1 MIKIFVAFVII
12 NEKSNER
19 VRVNGGVVMLTKT
32 KAWVNLGLLLL
43 TLVINFLGGTGRINN
58 TSQAEVS
65 DMYHTLITPAGFSF
79 SIWSVIYGLLLISLL
94 IMILKQKDHYY
105 MKAIEEI
112 TPLLWTSF
120 IMNMLWI
127 ILFSYLQIGI
137 STIFIFIYLISLTL
151 IVQRLRHINDKKYW
165 LLPLTFGL
173 NTGWLF
179 IATVVNVSAYL
190 VQIEWN
196 GFGFTEDT
204 WALIIMI
211 VALLLATFV
220 QFQIKNAVF
229 PLPIA
234 WAFYGI
240 YQELQTTGSYSI
252 LEMTALIITGLLIIL
267 AIYFFI
273 RNQNSIYP
281 VLHPHESDEF

>member
-1 MIKIFVAFVII
+1 MIKIFIAFVII

>member
-1 MIKIFVAFVII
+1 M
-12 NEKSNER
+12 R
-19 VRVNGGVVMLTKT
+19 TKT

-43 TLVINFLGGTGRINN
+43 TLAVNFLGGTGRINN

-65 DMYHTLITPAGFSF
+65 DMYHTLITPAGFAF
-79 SIWSVIYGLLLISLL
+79 SIWSVIYGLLLINL
-94 IMILKQKDHYY
+94 IMMIVKHQDYY
-105 MKAIEEI
+105 YKKAIEEI
-112 TPLLWTSF
+112 TPLLWISF
-120 IMNMLWI
+120 ITNMLWI
-127 ILFSYLQIGI
+127 VTFSYLQIGI

-151 IVQRLRHINDKKYW
+151 IVQRLRHLNDKKYW

-179 IATVVNVSAYL
+179 IATVVNVAAYL

-196 GFGFTEDT
+196 GFGLAKDM

-211 VALLLATFV
+211 VALLLAIFV

-229 PLPIA
+229 SLPIA
-234 WAFYGI
+234 WAFFAI
-240 YQELQTTGSYSI
+240 NQELQTTGSYPT
-252 LEMTALIITGLLIIL
+252 LEITALVISGLLIIL

-281 VLHPHESDEF
+281 VQRNYKRYGF